1 MSRRLHPPR
10 LPVLKP
16 EPGEEQQQP
25 KAPPDPYR
33 KRIMDNDRL
42 SISHTRVYD
51 YWRPRVGA
59 PTAYQLALV
68 AFYCEQEY
76 QHLKREASR

>member
-16 EPGEEQQQP
+16 EPGEEQPPQ
-25 KAPPDPYR
+25 APPDHYR

-68 AFYCEQEY
+68 AFCCDQEY
-76 QHLKREASR
+76 QQLKREAGA